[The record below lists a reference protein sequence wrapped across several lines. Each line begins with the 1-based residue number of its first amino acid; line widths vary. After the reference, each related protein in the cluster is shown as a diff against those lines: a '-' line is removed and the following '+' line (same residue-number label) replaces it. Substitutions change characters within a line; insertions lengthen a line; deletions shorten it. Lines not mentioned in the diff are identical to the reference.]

1 MQEGSMQHSFLSRQP
16 WWLLIGV
23 ALVIVALLS
32 LAACAPAGT
41 GASQA
46 TATATANQGT
56 LNGNVLAGPTCPV
69 ATPDHPCPPKPVPGR
84 QVAIVTPDGKT
95 VATVTTDKNGHFSV
109 MLAPG
114 RYTVKVARASGPFP
128 IQRQPVFVTIVAG
141 KTVSVQI
148 LLDTGIR

>member
-1 MQEGSMQHSFLSRQP
+1 MKHSVLSRRP
-16 WWLLIGV
+16 WWLIPGLFLVLV
-23 ALVIVALLS
+23 ALVG
-32 LAACAPAGT
+32 LAACTPVGT

-46 TATATANQGT
+46 TAPATANQGT
-56 LNGNVLAGPTCPV
+56 LNGDVIAGPTCPV
-69 ATPDHPCPPKPVPGR
+69 ASPTHPCPPRPVAHR
-84 QVAIVTPDGKT
+84 QVAVVTPDGKT
-95 VATVTTDKNGHFSV
+95 AATATTDENGHFSV

-114 RYTVKVARASGPFP
+114 RYMVKVARTSFPFP